1 MTIDTSHVIHPD
13 HVVIHCQG
21 SYEIESTLAAYARAF
36 EIAESNHVN
45 AVLFEALDLTGT
57 PPTVMDR
64 FTMGK
69 YVSELYLTYGGKIR
83 MAIVGSEPYIDP
95 DRFGETVA
103 TNRGGDV
110 GVFTSMTDAL
120 AWLDVKDP
128 KATAD
133 RQ

>member
-1 MTIDTSHVIHPD
+1 
-13 HVVIHCQG
+13 
-21 SYEIESTLAAYARAF
+21 
-36 EIAESNHVN
+36 
-45 AVLFEALDLTGT
+45 
-57 PPTVMDR
+57 
-64 FTMGK
+64 MGK